1 VISAIWEVE
10 IERTEVQSWARVCK
24 THLNHKSWVW
34 WCAPAIPASVESVNR
49 RITVQPGLGIK
60 MRLYLKA
67 KKSWGSDS
75 SGRKALN
82 LSTNIIKKEKEMQ

>member
-1 VISAIWEVE
+1 
-10 IERTEVQSWARVCK
+10 
-24 THLNHKSWVW
+24 
-34 WCAPAIPASVESVNR
+34 VESVNR